1 MLIKRILDFIISLVA
16 LIILSPLM
24 LIIYILVKINLGSPA
39 FFVQERVGKDNKVFK
54 MIKFR
59 TMRDARD
66 KNGNLLSDN
75 ERVTKLGS
83 FLRSF
88 SLDELPELINILKG
102 DMSLVGPRALLVQ
115 YLGLYNDEQIR
126 RHEVL
131 PGLTGWAQ
139 INGRD
144 ELPIPYKAQLDGEYV
159 DKMSFLFD
167 WKMSKNNLEKKLL
180 SSEFS
185 DEEKFE
191 IKEKILNED
200 NLRTVNY
207 TKKLSFIIN
216 DIDNLKKNFKK
227 NSYIIIAITLICA
240 ILMWVIYFCTK

>member
-1 MLIKRILDFIISLVA
+1 MFVKRLLDITISLIA
-16 LIILSPLM
+16 LIFLLPLM
-24 LIIYILVKINLGSPA
+24 LLIYLSVRINLGSQA
-39 FFVQERVGKDNKVFK
+39 FFLQERVGKDNKIFK

-59 TMRDARD
+59 TMKNSTD

-75 ERVTKLGS
+75 ERVTKFGS

-139 INGRD
+139 INGRNSITWS
-144 ELPIPYKAQLDGEYV
+144 EKFKLDVWYV
-159 DKMSFLFD
+159 DNWSLWLDIKIFFLTF
-167 WKMSKNNLEKKLL
+167 WKVLKREGINQ
-180 SSEFS
+180 SES
-185 DEEKFE
+185 VTME
-191 IKEKILNED
+191 
-200 NLRTVNY
+200 
-207 TKKLSFIIN
+207 
-216 DIDNLKKNFKK
+216 
-227 NSYIIIAITLICA
+227 
-240 ILMWVIYFCTK
+240 YFNGGN

>member
-1 MLIKRILDFIISLVA
+1 MLVKRLLDITISLIA
-16 LIILSPLM
+16 LIFLLPLM
-24 LIIYILVKINLGSPA
+24 SLIYLLVIINLGSPA
-39 FFVQERVGKDNKVFK
+39 FFLQERVGKDNKIFK

-59 TMRDARD
+59 TMKNSTD

-75 ERVTKLGS
+75 ERVTKFGS

-139 INGRD
+139 INGRNSITWS
-144 ELPIPYKAQLDGEYV
+144 EKFKLDVWYV
-159 DKMSFLFD
+159 DNWSLWLDIKIFFLTF
-167 WKMSKNNLEKKLL
+167 WKVIKREGINQ
-180 SSEFS
+180 SES
-185 DEEKFE
+185 VTME
-191 IKEKILNED
+191 
-200 NLRTVNY
+200 
-207 TKKLSFIIN
+207 
-216 DIDNLKKNFKK
+216 
-227 NSYIIIAITLICA
+227 
-240 ILMWVIYFCTK
+240 YFNGTN

>member
-1 MLIKRILDFIISLVA
+1 MFVKRLLDITISLIV
-16 LIILSPLM
+16 LIFLLPLM
-24 LIIYILVKINLGSPA
+24 LLIYLSVIINLGSPA
-39 FFVQERVGKDNKVFK
+39 FFLQERVGKDNKIFK

-59 TMRDARD
+59 TMKNSTD

-75 ERVTKLGS
+75 ERVTKFGS

-139 INGRD
+139 INGRNSITWS
-144 ELPIPYKAQLDGEYV
+144 EKFKLDVWYV
-159 DKMSFLFD
+159 DNWSLWLDIKIFFLTF
-167 WKMSKNNLEKKLL
+167 WKVVKREGINQ
-180 SSEFS
+180 SES
-185 DEEKFE
+185 VTME
-191 IKEKILNED
+191 
-200 NLRTVNY
+200 
-207 TKKLSFIIN
+207 
-216 DIDNLKKNFKK
+216 
-227 NSYIIIAITLICA
+227 
-240 ILMWVIYFCTK
+240 YFNGRN

>member
-88 SLDELPELINILKG
+88 SLDELPELINIIRG
-102 DMSLVGPRALLVQ
+102 DMSLIGPRALLVQ

-139 INGRD
+139 INGRNSITWS
-144 ELPIPYKAQLDGEYV
+144 EKFKLDVWYV
-159 DKMSFLFD
+159 DNWSLWLDIKIFFLTF
-167 WKMSKNNLEKKLL
+167 WKVVKREGINQ
-180 SSEFS
+180 SE
-185 DEEKFE
+185 
-191 IKEKILNED
+191 
-200 NLRTVNY
+200 TV
-207 TKKLSFIIN
+207 T
-216 DIDNLKKNFKK
+216 
-227 NSYIIIAITLICA
+227 
-240 ILMWVIYFCTK
+240 MEYFNGSN

>member
-1 MLIKRILDFIISLVA
+1 MFVKRLLDITISLIA
-16 LIILSPLM
+16 LFFLLPLM
-24 LIIYILVKINLGSPA
+24 SLIYLLVIINLGSPA
-39 FFVQERVGKDNKVFK
+39 LFLQERVGKDNKIFK

-59 TMRDARD
+59 TMKNSTD

-75 ERVTKLGS
+75 ERVTKFGS

-139 INGRD
+139 INGRNSITWS
-144 ELPIPYKAQLDGEYV
+144 EKFKLDVWYV
-159 DKMSFLFD
+159 DNWSLWLDIKIFFLTF
-167 WKMSKNNLEKKLL
+167 WKVLKREGINQ
-180 SSEFS
+180 SES
-185 DEEKFE
+185 VTME
-191 IKEKILNED
+191 
-200 NLRTVNY
+200 
-207 TKKLSFIIN
+207 
-216 DIDNLKKNFKK
+216 
-227 NSYIIIAITLICA
+227 
-240 ILMWVIYFCTK
+240 YFNGSN

>member
-1 MLIKRILDFIISLVA
+1 MFVKRLLDITISLIA
-16 LIILSPLM
+16 LIFLLPLM
-24 LIIYILVKINLGSPA
+24 LLIYLLVRINLGSPA
-39 FFVQERVGKDNKVFK
+39 FFLQERVGKDNKIFK

-59 TMRDARD
+59 TMKNSTD

-75 ERVTKLGS
+75 ERVTKFGS

-139 INGRD
+139 INGRNSITWS
-144 ELPIPYKAQLDGEYV
+144 EKFKLDVWYV
-159 DKMSFLFD
+159 DNWSLWLDIKIFFLTY
-167 WKMSKNNLEKKLL
+167 WKVLKREGINK
-180 SSEFS
+180 SES
-185 DEEKFE
+185 VTME
-191 IKEKILNED
+191 
-200 NLRTVNY
+200 
-207 TKKLSFIIN
+207 
-216 DIDNLKKNFKK
+216 
-227 NSYIIIAITLICA
+227 
-240 ILMWVIYFCTK
+240 YFNGRN

>member
-1 MLIKRILDFIISLVA
+1 MFVKRLLDITISLIA
-16 LIILSPLM
+16 LIFLLPLM
-24 LIIYILVKINLGSPA
+24 SLICLLVRINLGSPA
-39 FFVQERVGKDNKVFK
+39 FFLQERVGKDNKIFK

-59 TMRDARD
+59 TMKNSTD

-75 ERVTKLGS
+75 ERVTKFGS

-139 INGRD
+139 INGRNSITWS
-144 ELPIPYKAQLDGEYV
+144 EKFKLDVWYV
-159 DKMSFLFD
+159 DNWSLWLDIKIFFLTF
-167 WKMSKNNLEKKLL
+167 WKVLKREGINQ
-180 SSEFS
+180 SES
-185 DEEKFE
+185 VTME
-191 IKEKILNED
+191 
-200 NLRTVNY
+200 
-207 TKKLSFIIN
+207 
-216 DIDNLKKNFKK
+216 
-227 NSYIIIAITLICA
+227 
-240 ILMWVIYFCTK
+240 YFNGRN

>member
-1 MLIKRILDFIISLVA
+1 MFVKRLLDITISLIV
-16 LIILSPLM
+16 LIFLLPLM
-24 LIIYILVKINLGSPA
+24 SLIYLLVIINLGSPA
-39 FFVQERVGKDNKVFK
+39 FFLQERVGKDNKIFK

-59 TMRDARD
+59 TMKNSTD

-75 ERVTKLGS
+75 ERVTKFGS

-139 INGRD
+139 INGRNSITWS
-144 ELPIPYKAQLDGEYV
+144 EKFKLDVWYV
-159 DKMSFLFD
+159 DNWSLWLDIKIFFLTF
-167 WKMSKNNLEKKLL
+167 WKVLKREGINQ
-180 SSEFS
+180 SES
-185 DEEKFE
+185 
-191 IKEKILNED
+191 
-200 NLRTVNY
+200 
-207 TKKLSFIIN
+207 
-216 DIDNLKKNFKK
+216 
-227 NSYIIIAITLICA
+227 IT
-240 ILMWVIYFCTK
+240 MEYFNGRN

>member
-1 MLIKRILDFIISLVA
+1 MFVKRLLDITISLIV
-16 LIILSPLM
+16 LIFLLPLM
-24 LIIYILVKINLGSPA
+24 SLIYLSVIINLGSPA
-39 FFVQERVGKDNKVFK
+39 FFLQERVGKDNKIFK

-59 TMRDARD
+59 TMKNSTD

-75 ERVTKLGS
+75 ERVTKFGS

-139 INGRD
+139 INGRNSITWS
-144 ELPIPYKAQLDGEYV
+144 EKFKLDVWYV
-159 DKMSFLFD
+159 DNWSLWLDIKIFFLTF
-167 WKMSKNNLEKKLL
+167 WKVLKREGINQ
-180 SSEFS
+180 SES
-185 DEEKFE
+185 VTME
-191 IKEKILNED
+191 
-200 NLRTVNY
+200 
-207 TKKLSFIIN
+207 
-216 DIDNLKKNFKK
+216 
-227 NSYIIIAITLICA
+227 
-240 ILMWVIYFCTK
+240 YFNGRN

>member
-1 MLIKRILDFIISLVA
+1 MLVKRLLDITISLIV
-16 LIILSPLM
+16 LIFLLPLM
-24 LIIYILVKINLGSPA
+24 LLIYLLVIINLGSPA
-39 FFVQERVGKDNKVFK
+39 FFLQERVGKDNKIFK

-59 TMRDARD
+59 TMKNSTD

-75 ERVTKLGS
+75 ERVTKFGS

-139 INGRD
+139 INGRNSITWS
-144 ELPIPYKAQLDGEYV
+144 EKFKLDVWYV
-159 DKMSFLFD
+159 DNWSLWLDIKIFFLTF
-167 WKMSKNNLEKKLL
+167 WKVLKREGINQ
-180 SSEFS
+180 SES
-185 DEEKFE
+185 VTME
-191 IKEKILNED
+191 
-200 NLRTVNY
+200 
-207 TKKLSFIIN
+207 
-216 DIDNLKKNFKK
+216 
-227 NSYIIIAITLICA
+227 
-240 ILMWVIYFCTK
+240 YFNGRN

>member
-1 MLIKRILDFIISLVA
+1 MFVKRLLDITISLIA
-16 LIILSPLM
+16 LIFLLPLM
-24 LIIYILVKINLGSPA
+24 LLIYLLVIINLGSPA
-39 FFVQERVGKDNKVFK
+39 FFLQERVGKENKIFK

-59 TMRDARD
+59 TMKNSTD

-75 ERVTKLGS
+75 ERVTKFGS

-139 INGRD
+139 INGRNSITWS
-144 ELPIPYKAQLDGEYV
+144 EKFKLDVWYV
-159 DKMSFLFD
+159 DNWSLWLDIKIFFLTF
-167 WKMSKNNLEKKLL
+167 WKVLKREGINQ
-180 SSEFS
+180 SES
-185 DEEKFE
+185 VTME
-191 IKEKILNED
+191 
-200 NLRTVNY
+200 
-207 TKKLSFIIN
+207 
-216 DIDNLKKNFKK
+216 
-227 NSYIIIAITLICA
+227 
-240 ILMWVIYFCTK
+240 YFNGSN

>member
-1 MLIKRILDFIISLVA
+1 MFVKRLLDITISLIA
-16 LIILSPLM
+16 LIFLSPLM
-24 LIIYILVKINLGSPA
+24 LLIYLLVSINLGSPA
-39 FFVQERVGKDNKVFK
+39 FFLQERVGKGNKVFK

-59 TMRDARD
+59 TMKNSTD

-75 ERVTKLGS
+75 ERVTKFGS

-139 INGRD
+139 INGRNSITWS
-144 ELPIPYKAQLDGEYV
+144 EKFKLDVWYV
-159 DKMSFLFD
+159 DNWSLWLDIKIFFLTF
-167 WKMSKNNLEKKLL
+167 WKVLKREGINQ
-180 SSEFS
+180 SES
-185 DEEKFE
+185 VTME
-191 IKEKILNED
+191 
-200 NLRTVNY
+200 
-207 TKKLSFIIN
+207 
-216 DIDNLKKNFKK
+216 
-227 NSYIIIAITLICA
+227 
-240 ILMWVIYFCTK
+240 YFNGRN

>member
-1 MLIKRILDFIISLVA
+1 MFVKRLLDITISLIA
-16 LIILSPLM
+16 LIFLLPLM
-24 LIIYILVKINLGSPA
+24 SLIYLLVIINLGNPA
-39 FFVQERVGKDNKVFK
+39 FFLQERVGKDNKIFK

-59 TMRDARD
+59 TMKNSAD

-75 ERVTKLGS
+75 ERVTKFGS

-139 INGRD
+139 INGRNSITWS
-144 ELPIPYKAQLDGEYV
+144 EKFKLDVWYV
-159 DKMSFLFD
+159 DNWSLWLDIKIFFLTF
-167 WKMSKNNLEKKLL
+167 WKVLKREGINQ
-180 SSEFS
+180 SES
-185 DEEKFE
+185 VTME
-191 IKEKILNED
+191 
-200 NLRTVNY
+200 
-207 TKKLSFIIN
+207 
-216 DIDNLKKNFKK
+216 
-227 NSYIIIAITLICA
+227 
-240 ILMWVIYFCTK
+240 YFNGSN

>member
-1 MLIKRILDFIISLVA
+1 MLVKRLLDITISLIA
-16 LIILSPLM
+16 LFFLLPLM
-24 LIIYILVKINLGSPA
+24 SLIYLLVIINLGNPA
-39 FFVQERVGKDNKVFK
+39 FFLQERVGKDNKIFK

-59 TMRDARD
+59 TMKNSAD

-75 ERVTKLGS
+75 ERVTKFGS

-139 INGRD
+139 INGRNSITWS
-144 ELPIPYKAQLDGEYV
+144 EKFKLDVWYV
-159 DKMSFLFD
+159 DNWSLWLDIKIFFLTF
-167 WKMSKNNLEKKLL
+167 WKVLKREGINQ
-180 SSEFS
+180 SES
-185 DEEKFE
+185 VTME
-191 IKEKILNED
+191 
-200 NLRTVNY
+200 
-207 TKKLSFIIN
+207 
-216 DIDNLKKNFKK
+216 
-227 NSYIIIAITLICA
+227 
-240 ILMWVIYFCTK
+240 YFNGSN

>member
-1 MLIKRILDFIISLVA
+1 MFVKRLLDITISLIA
-16 LIILSPLM
+16 LIFLLPLM
-24 LIIYILVKINLGSPA
+24 SLIYLLVIINLGSPA
-39 FFVQERVGKDNKVFK
+39 FFLQERVGKDNKIFK

-59 TMRDARD
+59 TMKNSTD

-75 ERVTKLGS
+75 ERVTKFGS

-139 INGRD
+139 INGRNSITWS
-144 ELPIPYKAQLDGEYV
+144 EKFKLDIWYV
-159 DKMSFLFD
+159 DNWSLWLDIKIFFLTF
-167 WKMSKNNLEKKLL
+167 WKVLKREGINQ
-180 SSEFS
+180 SES
-185 DEEKFE
+185 VTME
-191 IKEKILNED
+191 
-200 NLRTVNY
+200 
-207 TKKLSFIIN
+207 
-216 DIDNLKKNFKK
+216 
-227 NSYIIIAITLICA
+227 
-240 ILMWVIYFCTK
+240 YFNGRN